1 MRNKNLLPALIGF
14 QLLIILGMLG
24 KAMYPLLTGRAV
36 ELAVVAY
43 DPRDIFRGNYVA
55 LTYDF
60 NAIDLSRVP
69 NDIPEDYACNYGD
82 EFYVELKPEGDLYKT
97 AGVWRSPPK
106 SGAPFIKTIAGHNF
120 FSSGTLWLN
129 GGIETYFTDPESAR
143 ELEDYIRQIPADTSA
158 VPLVTVTVKV
168 TSGGAARIQKLNV
181 KPPEMETKP

>member
-1 MRNKNLLPALIGF
+1 MRSKYLLPALIGF

-24 KAMYPLLTGRAV
+24 KAMYPLLNGRAV

-60 NAIDLSRVP
+60 NAIDLSQVP

-82 EFYVELKPEGDLYKT
+82 VFYVELKQDGDLYKT
-97 AGVWRSPPK
+97 AGVWQSPPTN
-106 SGAPFIKTIAGHNF
+106 GAPFIKTIAGHNF

-129 GGIETYFTDPESAR
+129 GGIETYFTDPKSAR
-143 ELEDYIRQIPADTSA
+143 ELEDEIRQIPIDTSA
-158 VPLVTVTVKV
+158 TPLVTVTVKV

-181 KPPEMETKP
+181 KSPEMETKP